1 MDGPPWRLLTS
12 PIASGLWS
20 PAAGAQFRIGRF
32 LKRLPLKQES
42 DGWRR
47 HEAELGFVEEY
58 GRSRI
63 GRPVVWLR
71 YGRHFGHYQRA
82 DTCLRTIFEE
92 LGNYGL
98 DRHLGHGC
106 GRHARRVHG
115 RTFRTAR

>member
-32 LKRLPLKQES
+32 LKRMPLKQKS

-58 GRSRI
+58 GC
-63 GRPVVWLR
+63 GRARRVVIWVR
-71 YGRHFGHYQRA
+71 YGRHFGHYKRA
-82 DTCLRTIFEE
+82 NRSLRAIFEE
-92 LGNYGL
+92 PGNHGL

-106 GRHARRVHG
+106 GRSARRVHR
-115 RTFRTAR
+115 RTFR